1 MTESSG
7 TLSRALDD
15 AIERFGDG
23 IALVDGEVEYSYTE
37 LREGARPHERALL
50 GLGIEKGDRV
60 AVLMPNSVEWFYLLS
75 AIARAGAILVPVNA
89 RLRPGEIDTLFR
101 SAQPRVLFM
110 ADEFMTND
118 FLERIGELVP
128 ELKDAEPGTWHS
140 DRYPLLEH
148 VVAMGADRLKGMT
161 SREEYLARGD
171 TVPADAVDEAQA
183 AVGARD
189 PLYIFYTSGSTGEP
203 KGVIVP
209 NDAVENL
216 RAYFGALELTSDD
229 RVMIPMPVSYVGG
242 HMMGFLGPLLNGSK
256 AILAHTFD
264 IDESIQLI
272 KEHEVTFFG
281 TSPPVWTQIAHHPA
295 MQDGNLSEVKLAF
308 VAGSA
313 STLEQLQ
320 MWSETLGIS
329 NFAAGYG
336 MTETLGGATI
346 TSPGD
351 PLELVGST
359 IGKRLP
365 CFEFELRDPDTRH
378 LVAPGAPGEL
388 WVRGKILLRYQG
400 MSDEEFAQ
408 YVDDEGWFQTGD
420 MLRERPDGYYEY
432 VVRLKEMI
440 KVGGENASAPQVE
453 AELNRHP
460 EIIDTAV
467 IGVPDELRGEVIAAF
482 IQRTE
487 GSALTIEDLQT
498 WCRDR
503 MAPFKVPRHVV
514 WIDDP
519 AEWPRTSAGKTAKP
533 VLRQRYESSVNS

>member
-1 MTESSG
+1 MTQSSG
-7 TLSRALDD
+7 TLSNALDE
-15 AIERFGDG
+15 AIERFGDRV
-23 IALVDGEVEYSYTE
+23 ALVDGDSAYTYGE
-37 LREGARPHERALL
+37 LRENARPHERALL

-75 AIARAGAILVPVNA
+75 AIARAGAVLVPVNA

-101 SAQPRVLFM
+101 SAQPRALFM

-118 FLERIGELVP
+118 FLERIGALVP
-128 ELKDAEPGTWHS
+128 ELVDAEAGTWRS
-140 DRYPLLEH
+140 ERYPSLEH

-161 SREEYLARGD
+161 TRDDYLAGGD
-171 TVPADAVDEAQA
+171 TVAVDAVDQAQA
-183 AVGARD
+183 SVGPRD

-216 RAYFGALELTSDD
+216 RSYFGALELTEDD
-229 RVMIPMPVSYVGG
+229 RVMVPMPVSYVGG

-264 IDESIQLI
+264 IDESIRLI
-272 KEHEVTFFG
+272 KQHQVTFYG
-281 TSPPVWTQIAHHPA
+281 TSPPVWTQMMHHPT
-295 MQDGNLSEVKLAF
+295 MKDGDLSELKLAF

-320 MWSETLGIS
+320 MWSEAFGIS

-359 IGKRLP
+359 VGKPLS

-378 LVAPGAPGEL
+378 LVEPGLPGEL

-460 EIIDTAV
+460 EIVDTAV
-467 IGVPDELRGEVIAAF
+467 IGVPDERRGEVIAAF

-487 GSALTIEDLQT
+487 GSELTLEELQA
-498 WCRDR
+498 WCKER

-519 AEWPRTSAGKTAKP
+519 EEWPRTAAGKTAKP
-533 VLRQRYESSVNS
+533 VLRQRYEGSVTS